1 MQKPFRF
8 GVVSGGVSSHTEWIA
23 LAKKI
28 EQFGYST
35 LLLPDR
41 LMMPVAP
48 FTALAVAAEAT
59 TTLRLGS
66 YVFCNDYRHPAM
78 LAKEIAT
85 LDMLSGGRVEP
96 GLGAGVGP
104 SDFEQMGLPFESAG
118 VRVSRLEES
127 LHIIK
132 QFFSDEPVNFS
143 GKYYTIT
150 NMRGVPKAIQRPH
163 PPLLVAGGQKR
174 MLTIAAQQADIIA
187 VAFPITA
194 QGANPDDAA
203 PEQKIAWIR
212 EAAGE
217 RFSQLELAQ
226 THFGLTL
233 TDSPVKVPQ
242 FVGGPPFP
250 KTPMST
256 QQAIEFLLEQRERLG
271 ISYIQ
276 INQAQ
281 IENFLPVLA
290 QLNGK

>member
-1 MQKPFRF
+1 MHKPFRF
-8 GVVSGGVSSHTEWIA
+8 GVVCGNISSRSAWIA

-28 EQFGYST
+28 EQLGYST

-66 YVFCNDYRHPAM
+66 YVFCNDYRHPAI

-150 NMRGVPKAIQRPH
+150 GMRGVPKPVQQPH
-163 PPLLVAGGQKR
+163 PPILVAGGQKR

-187 VAFPITA
+187 IAFPITA
-194 QGANPDDAA
+194 QGANPNDAA

-233 TDSPVKVPQ
+233 TDSPAEVPP

-281 IENFLPVLA
+281 IENFLPVLT

>member
-8 GVVSGGVSSHTEWIA
+8 GVVSGGASSRTAWVA

-41 LMMPVAP
+41 LMMSVAP
-48 FTALAVAAEAT
+48 FTALAIAAEAT

-85 LDMLSGGRVEP
+85 LDMLSSGRVEP

-150 NMRGVPKAIQRPH
+150 NMRGVPKAIQKPH

-194 QGANPDDAA
+194 QGANPSDAS

-233 TDSPVKVPQ
+233 TDSPAEVPQ

-250 KTPMST
+250 KTPMSI

-281 IENFLPVLA
+281 IENFLPVVA